1 MQDRPV
7 RLEPELREDRTFLYG
22 CIADQLQR
30 LICMRRQY
38 DMVEPDIALT
48 SKRQDH
54 PALFATQP
62 GDAAGQMDMATI
74 SAAKAGRNPIYLF
87 AGPAFDRTPDRAVE
101 KVQQFVIFHE
111 LQK

>member
-1 MQDRPV
+1 MPGCGVALRTDRVQDRPV

-38 DMVEPDIALT
+38 DMVRQT
-48 SKRQDH
+48 SPS
-54 PALFATQP
+54 PASDRITRLFATQP

-74 SAAKAGRNPIYLF
+74 SAAKAGRN
-87 AGPAFDRTPDRAVE
+87 R
-101 KVQQFVIFHE
+101 
-111 LQK
+111 